1 MALTLVATAQ
11 ATNANSYA
19 TVAEA
24 EAYFDGRANATTF
37 TAAASATMALWLVM
51 ATSRLEQERY
61 VGTPTSSTQRL
72 QWPRSGVRD
81 VTGNGLDYDS
91 SAVPRLM
98 KEAEYE
104 LALAIGNDTA
114 LLEDT
119 GLEGFENVAVGPLDI
134 TPRAGR
140 RGGDLPAQVV
150 RLLRDLRDSAIGQLH
165 VVRG

>member
-19 TVAEA
+19 THVEA
-24 EAYFDGRANATTF
+24 TAYFDGRANATTF
-37 TAAASATMALWLVM
+37 TVTTTATAEIWLVM
-51 ATSRLEQERY
+51 ATARLEREGY
-61 VGTPTSSTQRL
+61 IGTPTSSTQRL
-72 QWPRSGVRD
+72 QWPRSGVAD

-91 SAVPRLM
+91 SVVPRLM

-119 GLEGFENVAVGPLDI
+119 GLEGFVNVKVGPLDV
-134 TPRAGR
+134 TPRVGR

-150 RLLRDLRDSAIGQLH
+150 RLLRGLRDVSLGQFH